1 MINIKDFNPNLL
13 KIDKKAY
20 RNYIIYYIGYI
31 TMKDSKNVNITSVNL
46 FYLIIGETDG
56 SIGEKKWK
64 QILAD
69 TDKNTEVLEKYIE
82 FCNKTKFIIEKMN
95 RKSGEYEKD
104 YMKIKLN

>member
-1 MINIKDFNPNLL
+1 MDQLE
-13 KIDKKAY
+13 
-20 RNYIIYYIGYI
+20 R
-31 TMKDSKNVNITSVNL
+31 KNGNK
-46 FYLIIGETDG
+46 YLTF
-56 SIGEKKWK
+56 
-64 QILAD
+64 AD